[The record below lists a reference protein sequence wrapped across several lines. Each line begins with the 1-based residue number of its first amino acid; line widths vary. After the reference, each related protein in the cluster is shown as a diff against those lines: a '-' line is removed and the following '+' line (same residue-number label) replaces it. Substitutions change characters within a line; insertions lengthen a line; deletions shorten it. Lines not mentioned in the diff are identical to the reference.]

1 VRTCRIHPRPRSGPS
16 PDVVA
21 AFRTFP
27 TTVVSDQLDRLNAA
41 HGIHRI
47 TDAAH
52 GIMAGP
58 AISVRVP
65 PGDNLGIYVAAEH
78 AAPGD
83 ILVVDAGGGTGRAVM
98 GEIFYR
104 HLAARG
110 LGGIVIDGMVRD
122 VEAIREGPMPVFARG
137 AIHLG
142 PTRNGPGD
150 VHDAVCVGGAVVRTG
165 DIVVGDDD
173 GVAVVPA
180 ARIAETL
187 TGAQA
192 LLEREVELI
201 ERARTGRMDLTW
213 LRDVEQ
219 IPVAPSGGTE
229 APPSA

>member
-1 VRTCRIHPRPRSGPS
+1 
-16 PDVVA
+16 VVA

-47 TDAAH
+47 SDGSL
-52 GIMAGP
+52 GILAGP
-58 AISVRVP
+58 VVSVRVP

-78 AAPGD
+78 AEPGD
-83 ILVVDAGGGTGRAVM
+83 ILVVDAGGETRRAVM

-104 HLAARG
+104 HLASRG
-110 LGGIVIDGMVRD
+110 IGGIVIDGVVRD
-122 VEAIREGPMPVFARG
+122 VEALRDGPMAVFARG

-150 VHDAVCVGGAVVRTG
+150 VHDAACVGGAIVRTG

-173 GVAVVPA
+173 GVVVVPNH
-180 ARIAETL
+180 RIAETL
-187 TGAQA
+187 RGAKD
-192 LLEREVELI
+192 LLEREAELI
-201 ERARTGRMDLTW
+201 ERARTGRMDLAW

-219 IPVAPSGGTE
+219 IPVAPSEVAEGQR
-229 APPSA
+229 SD